1 MAWLPLSQP
10 QYVLQCS
17 QPESFGN
24 VFISKSELP
33 SKNRQSSCTCCL
45 SIGTQ
50 NRCEPTIWVGM
61 QNLCYCKS
69 WHYEHHLLMTFRYG
83 LMWRI
88 QSHRLQTRHFRKAT
102 LFSSLRLFLPCGTL
116 SGKAKQ
122 GHQPSHCSTAH
133 YCSLRQHLSINTLP
147 NTSSLSA
154 YLWLSAIQQ
163 QGTFPSLM
171 LCCNKSSS
179 APKHTFDFKACVI
192 CWWHTYV
199 RLGIHVSVRANSGA
213 LHRASSPPGAGTA
226 WICMQEGE
234 HVLCKSI
241 YRRWAHAGT

>member
-1 MAWLPLSQP
+1 MVFSFYRNVIASSPIPACPLYLVNRKLLLFPVQDFPLPLAAWQQMSLAVMSSICKYLICKRFLQLRCFCSPSASWMAWLPLSQP

-50 NRCEPTIWVGM
+50 NRCEHTTWVGM

-163 QGTFPSLM
+163 QGTSYPFF
-171 LCCNKSSS
+171 N
-179 APKHTFDFKACVI
+179 A
-192 CWWHTYV
+192 
-199 RLGIHVSVRANSGA
+199 
-213 LHRASSPPGAGTA
+213 
-226 WICMQEGE
+226 
-234 HVLCKSI
+234 VL
-241 YRRWAHAGT
+241 